1 MGKFTDIFRVKAEPR
16 NTLEPLPLIPEL
28 VIYQSPE
35 QIESWGIEPFYP
47 LRGEIRSAQTLSQFQ
62 EVLQSIWESQP
73 IVRFNSGVSRRP
85 TWAGVAQLVLDD
97 HGKKLWAFI
106 NGVAVGKYTPGKPA
120 KYDPLRAHY
129 DRGARNFRA
138 AISDD
143 NSGFELNL
151 FAPELPKQ

>member
-1 MGKFTDIFRVKAEPR
+1 MGLFNRKREKPW
-16 NTLEPLPLIPEL
+16 NPLEPLPLIPEL
-28 VIYQSPE
+28 VIHQSPE
-35 QIESWGIEPFYP
+35 QIESWGIEPFYS
-47 LRGEIRSAQTLSQFQ
+47 LRGEARSAQTLSQFQ

-97 HGKKLWAFI
+97 QGKNLWAFI
-106 NGVAVGKYTPGKPA
+106 NGVAVGKYTPGKRA

-143 NSGFELNL
+143 NWGFSLIL
-151 FAPELPKQ
+151 FAPDLPQQ